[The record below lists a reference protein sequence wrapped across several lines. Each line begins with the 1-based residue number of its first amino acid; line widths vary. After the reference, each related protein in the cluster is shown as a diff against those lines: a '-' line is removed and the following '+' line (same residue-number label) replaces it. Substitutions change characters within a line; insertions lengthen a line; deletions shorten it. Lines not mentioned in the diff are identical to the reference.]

1 MVKTVVNKTHEPVRV
16 PLPRGKVLH
25 LGPRKTGQVS
35 HKDVDH
41 EPLRRLIE
49 SGTIEIQES
58 VGGPESEHAE
68 GHGPHAET
76 HGHHPPT
83 GSPVRGDR

>member
-1 MVKTVVNKTHEPVRV
+1 MKTIRNKTHAPIRV

-25 LGPRKTGQVS
+25 LGPNQEAHIAHT
-35 HKDVDH
+35 DVDH
-41 EPLRRLIE
+41 EPLQRLVE
-49 SGTIEIQES
+49 SDTLEIVDDQSAAATAHER
-58 VGGPESEHAE
+58 GKGPN
-68 GHGPHAET
+68 AET

>member
-1 MVKTVVNKTHEPVRV
+1 MKTVRNKTHEPVRV

-25 LGPRKTGQVS
+25 LYPNQEGKIS

-41 EPLRRLIE
+41 EPLQRLVE
-49 SGTIEIQES
+49 SGAIEIE
-58 VGGPESEHAE
+58 GDGPGAAP
-68 GHGPHAET
+68 GHEQDKGPQTDT